1 VYIRAAKYPETAS
14 PAYHPHTCRLMM
26 KHLPKALLLAL
37 VVGAP
42 VMAQTTKKPP
52 AKAPEIEVDYLKCDA
67 MEKAKKRLESSVLIK
82 VATNQAEME
91 ALMATRRGTNSEQI
105 RAQLDARENTYSL
118 LRQGIG
124 HEFAVEEMKMVQKV
138 EADMRKAKCP

>member
-1 VYIRAAKYPETAS
+1 
-14 PAYHPHTCRLMM
+14 MM

-37 VVGAP
+37 LVGGPAL
-42 VMAQTTKKPP
+42 AQATKKPP

-82 VATNQAEME
+82 LATDRAEME

-105 RAQLDARENTYSL
+105 RAQLNARENTYSL

-124 HEFAVEEMKMVQKV
+124 EEFAVEEMKRVQKV